1 MKNSNKNIYWELF
14 KSTFIISAFTVGGGF
29 VIIPLLK
36 AKVVDEYHWLS
47 EEEALNL
54 TAIGQSAPGLL
65 AVNTAIGIGYRIGG
79 IKAALVGVLAT
90 ALPPLITLTVVS
102 YMYEEFAANVYIRY
116 ILKGMQCGATA
127 ILISVVWDMLV
138 KQLKKK
144 LALPLLIIGITL
156 VAHLFFNVD
165 LMIAL
170 VVAGLIGLLFM
181 KAEKYS

>member
-1 MKNSNKNIYWELF
+1 MKQNIYWELF

-36 AKVVDEYHWLS
+36 AKVVDEYHWLT

-54 TAIGQSAPGLL
+54 TAVSQSAPGLL

-90 ALPPLITLTVVS
+90 ALPPLITLTLVS
-102 YMYEEFAANVYIRY
+102 YAYEEFATNLYVRY

-138 KQLKKK
+138 KQFKKK
-144 LALPLLIIGITL
+144 LALPLLIIGVTL
-156 VAHLFFNVD
+156 VAHLFFDLN

-170 VVAGLIGLLFM
+170 VAAGIVGLFFM
-181 KAEKYS
+181 RQEKYC